1 MFPTEA
7 LALHIP
13 NTIPLLQTEWKQIY
27 IRDTSGQT
35 NKLSLTEI
43 MSILAE

>member
-13 NTIPLLQTEWKQIY
+13 NTIPRLQKEWQQIY
-27 IRDTSGQT
+27 TQDTSNKT
-35 NKLSLTEI
+35 NKLRLTEI
-43 MSILAE
+43 